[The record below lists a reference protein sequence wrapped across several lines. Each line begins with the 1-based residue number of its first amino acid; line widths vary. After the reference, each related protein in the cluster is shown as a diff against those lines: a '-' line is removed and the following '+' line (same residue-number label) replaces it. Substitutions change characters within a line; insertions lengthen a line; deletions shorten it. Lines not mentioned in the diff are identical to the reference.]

1 MLDRIALLLESR
13 PFDWCINCALAS
25 IPKANMTKKLFAKNF
40 ISWAR
45 LCPEV
50 LQNNMVY
57 ELSDAEPIVVRII
70 FKEKIFEEWDDPVIE
85 KVKYKAGWYKFL
97 TYPLKEHCLVQG
109 GLGLE
114 TKSFRYRF
122 EKNDLVVTALI
133 K

>member
-13 PFDWCINCALAS
+13 PFDWCINCALAG

-40 ISWAR
+40 VSWAR

-57 ELSDAEPIVVRII
+57 ELSEVEPTVIRIT

-85 KVKYKAGWYKFL
+85 KVKYKAGGISEINKYKGKHL
-97 TYPLKEHCLVQG
+97 LH
-109 GLGLE
+109 
-114 TKSFRYRF
+114 
-122 EKNDLVVTALI
+122 
-133 K
+133 

>member
-40 ISWAR
+40 VSWAR

-57 ELSDAEPIVVRII
+57 ELSEVEPTVVRIT

-85 KVKYKAGWYKFL
+85 KVSDVETTTTTKNQGPPPKMSNKF
-97 TYPLKEHCLVQG
+97 
-109 GLGLE
+109 
-114 TKSFRYRF
+114 SS
-122 EKNDLVVTALI
+122 LI
-133 K
+133 